1 MFIKK
6 EEYGRLIDKIKKLE
20 RENKM
25 LENQIDYWKNQY
37 CNAKFGGTSCDD
49 CLNMLGMFANVDII
63 NKEE

>member
-6 EEYGRLIDKIKKLE
+6 EEYSRLIDRIENLE
-20 RENKM
+20 RENRI
-25 LENQIDYWKNQY
+25 LESQIDYWKNQY